1 MKTVKK
7 ILIPVLV
14 VVVIAVG
21 IYLFATRSKAP
32 QKMSYKTTE
41 VRRGSI
47 VNTVTATGTIEP
59 IIQVEV
65 GTQVSGIIEHFP
77 DLLRI
82 LFHIC
87 VACGKVLHG

>member
-32 QKMSYKTTE
+32 Q
-41 VRRGSI
+41 
-47 VNTVTATGTIEP
+47 
-59 IIQVEV
+59 
-65 GTQVSGIIEHFP
+65 
-77 DLLRI
+77 
-82 LFHIC
+82 
-87 VACGKVLHG
+87 

>member
-14 VVVIAVG
+14 LVVIAVG

-41 VRRGSI
+41 VRRG
-47 VNTVTATGTIEP
+47 
-59 IIQVEV
+59 
-65 GTQVSGIIEHFP
+65 
-77 DLLRI
+77 
-82 LFHIC
+82 
-87 VACGKVLHG
+87 